1 MRTPRKNMF
10 VNIVTILWLVTN
22 LVVYLITRDI
32 YDVAISNLGFFVFI
46 GLVLK
51 NKKIMNWL
59 NKKEE

>member
-1 MRTPRKNMF
+1 MRTPRKDMF

-32 YDVAISNLGFFVFI
+32 YDVSISNLVFFVFI
-46 GLVLK
+46 GLTMK

-59 NKKEE
+59 NKEE